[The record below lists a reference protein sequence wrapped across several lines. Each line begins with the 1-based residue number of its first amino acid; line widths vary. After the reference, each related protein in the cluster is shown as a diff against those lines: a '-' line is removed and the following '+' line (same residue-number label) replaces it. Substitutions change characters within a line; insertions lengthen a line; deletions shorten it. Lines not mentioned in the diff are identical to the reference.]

1 MEACVRCD
9 LPTSFNE
16 VTESYLHFSCERE
29 WWEET
34 GPYPKP
40 VTMTVSDGSIHT
52 IHRSVSGT
60 ATPDDDDPE
69 FLRKRGV
76 LT

>member
-9 LPTSFNE
+9 LPSPFNE
-16 VTESYLHFSCERE
+16 VTETYLHWSCEQE

-40 VTMTVSDGSIHT
+40 VTISIRGGGIHT
-52 IHRSVSGT
+52 IQTTNLGT